1 MAGQKL
7 QEANEIKEHNRA
19 ELNTKTLGS
28 VNPPSAQQCGAGGRV
43 SFVGSSAL
51 VGPNTC
57 SVLMLNLFC
66 RSVSFELYIYLYVHM
81 SDELITA
88 RESM

>member
-1 MAGQKL
+1 M
-7 QEANEIKEHNRA
+7 
-19 ELNTKTLGS
+19 
-28 VNPPSAQQCGAGGRV
+28 

-81 SDELITA
+81 SDKLITD